1 MLLTACRS
9 KFTNVRDCLTLSLFL
24 ILAFVM
30 PLHDRLVVFVIAMIL
45 INWLI
50 DKRLPK
56 KIKNIFQSPVRRL
69 LLSFS
74 FIYLLYW
81 IGLFYSDNRDYGFFD
96 LEVKMSLLI
105 FPLIFATIDDRI
117 FKDKKIFFLFYSFI
131 AGCIVSTFIFLF
143 YSTISFLESNAL
155 SAFYYKNLSLS
166 HHPSYFSMYLNLSIA
181 FLLFFLI
188 EKKIQLSGW
197 LKVTAGILILYFF
210 IIIILLSSK
219 AGILSLL
226 MVLFIST
233 GYLLV
238 FKKRYLAGA
247 VLIVLITAS
256 FIGSFYIFTNTTNR
270 FLEAKESVVSE
281 GAIENDTK
289 ESSGERILVWK
300 STIDIIR
307 HNFLFGVGTG
317 DVKDQLLK
325 KYKEENIVLAMK
337 LKLNAHNQ
345 YLQTFL
351 SIGVIGFWVL
361 ALYILLPMI
370 NAMKNRNLLYFLFLA
385 IIGFNFLFES
395 MLERQAGVVF
405 YAFFN
410 AYLFAVKKEFRSSS
424 SAPVL
429 NDETSKT

>member
-1 MLLTACRS
+1 MLLTTCIS
-9 KFTNVRDCLTLSLFL
+9 KFTNARDGITLSLFL

-30 PLHDRLVVFVIAMIL
+30 PLHDRLVVFVIALIL

-50 DKRLPK
+50 DSRLPK
-56 KIKNIFQSPVRRL
+56 KIRNIFQSPVRRL

-81 IGLFYSDNRDYGFFD
+81 IGLLYSDNREYGFFD

-105 FPLIFATIDDRI
+105 FPLILATIDDHI
-117 FKDKKIFFLFYSFI
+117 FKGKKIFFLFYSFI

-143 YSTISFLESNAL
+143 YSTLSFLESNSQ
-155 SAFYYKNLSLS
+155 SAFYYTNLALN

-181 FLLFFLI
+181 FLIYYFI
-188 EKKIQLSGW
+188 ERKIQLPFW
-197 LKVTAGILILYFF
+197 LKVAAGILILYFF
-210 IIIILLSSK
+210 IFIILLSSK

-226 MVLFIST
+226 MVLFISI

-238 FKKRYLAGA
+238 FKKKYLAGV
-247 VLIVLITAS
+247 VLIILVTAL

-270 FLEAKESVVSE
+270 FLEAKESVINTE
-281 GAIENDTK
+281 TIENDAQG
-289 ESSGERILVWK
+289 SSVARILVWK
-300 STIDIIR
+300 STIDIIQN
-307 HNFLFGVGTG
+307 NFLFGVGTG

-325 KYKEENIVLAMK
+325 KYEEENIDLAK
-337 LKLNAHNQ
+337 SLKLNAHNQ
-345 YLQTFL
+345 YLQTFV

-395 MLERQAGVVF
+395 MLERQAGVAF

-410 AYLFAVKKEFRSSS
+410 AYLFSIKKELRPSESTSSDNRS
-424 SAPVL
+424 
-429 NDETSKT
+429 

>member
-1 MLLTACRS
+1 MLLTAFRS
-9 KFTNVRDCLTLSLFL
+9 KFTNVRESLTLSLFL

-30 PLHDRLVVFVIAMIL
+30 PLHNRLVVFVIALIL

-50 DKRLPK
+50 DSRLPE
-56 KIKNIFQSPVRRL
+56 KIKSIFQSPGRRL

-81 IGLFYSDNRDYGFFD
+81 IGLFYSNNQDYGFFD

-105 FPLIFATIDDRI
+105 FPLIFATIDDHI
-117 FKDKKIFFLFYSFI
+117 FKGKKIFFLFYSFI

-155 SAFYYKNLSLS
+155 SAFYYTNLAIN

-188 EKKIQLSGW
+188 EKKNLLSGR
-197 LKVTAGILILYFF
+197 LKVTAGLLVIYFF
-210 IIIILLSSK
+210 IFIILLSSK

-226 MVLFIST
+226 MILFIST

-238 FKKRYLAGA
+238 FKKKYLAGA
-247 VLIVLITAS
+247 ILIILITAS

-270 FLEAKESVVSE
+270 FLEAKESVINRE
-281 GAIENDTK
+281 IIENDTK
-289 ESSGERILVWK
+289 ESSGERILVWQ

-325 KYKEENIVLAMK
+325 KYKEDNIVLAMD

-345 YLQTFL
+345 YLQTFV
-351 SIGVIGFWVL
+351 SIGVVGFWIL

-370 NAMKNRNLLYFLFLA
+370 NAVKNRNLLYFLFLA

-410 AYLFAVKKEFRSSS
+410 AYLFTVKKELRSSG
-424 SAPVL
+424 SAPVPS
-429 NDETSKT
+429 DETL